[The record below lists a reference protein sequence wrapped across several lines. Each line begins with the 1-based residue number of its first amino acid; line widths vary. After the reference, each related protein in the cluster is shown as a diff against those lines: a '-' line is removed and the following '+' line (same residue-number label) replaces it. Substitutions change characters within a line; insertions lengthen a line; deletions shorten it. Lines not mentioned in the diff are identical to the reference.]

1 MWDNFDNTGKKYF
14 SCLEKWSQKSKNLVE
29 GVHNPPINPSP
40 NNVAFINAF
49 MVYSIQTEILEL
61 LLFLIWLYELFW
73 KTTKMMRGA
82 NDITLFGIWQFFGR
96 QNGNLGKFCSVFGD

>member
-1 MWDNFDNTGKKYF
+1 MYLCEIISITPVKNIFRVLKN
-14 SCLEKWSQKSKNLVE
+14 EVRSKNLLE

-61 LLFLIWLYELFW
+61 LLFLI
-73 KTTKMMRGA
+73 
-82 NDITLFGIWQFFGR
+82 
-96 QNGNLGKFCSVFGD
+96 